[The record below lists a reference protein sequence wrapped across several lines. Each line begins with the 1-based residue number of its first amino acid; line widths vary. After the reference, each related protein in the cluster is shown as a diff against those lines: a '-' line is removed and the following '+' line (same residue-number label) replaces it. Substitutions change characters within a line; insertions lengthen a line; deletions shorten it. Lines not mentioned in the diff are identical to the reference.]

1 MDVRLIGNKSNN
13 DIVISY
19 RDCMK
24 KAYYIDTYSVE
35 HIHEMYDA
43 SSLKMFAAMYDKIEY
58 RASLSSYMNVR
69 ILLGNQ
75 LPETVRY
82 KSIWVGNGGCFLL
95 NVVKQFAATLVNVF
109 YIIKAGKN
117 VDTILN
123 YNTAMALRFINVAAK
138 ISKGRVLVV
147 CHGEMQDIVV
157 KRKTSPLFKWGMSL
171 FKDAQLRIAEGLY
184 FAVLGNVI
192 RENVKNVVSPQAGR
206 KVLSFDHTAIFDKI
220 PLAEHDHNNKLVLGM
235 IGSLR
240 ESKGFSEYMN
250 LASHFKN
257 NPMVEFRAIGKIW
270 IDRCKIEES
279 GIVLPKGVGY
289 ESLTRQKMYDMI
301 REVDYVVYL
310 FPKEGYRFT
319 ASGSIFD
326 AIDCERPI
334 LSLYNDYFSGLFGS
348 CGHFGYLENTM
359 DNLINRI
366 DWLCSHKD
374 EVTWNMRAIK
384 EKLQPENA
392 AERFVRQWAM

>member
-1 MDVRLIGNKSNN
+1 
-13 DIVISY
+13 
-19 RDCMK
+19 MK

-35 HIHEMYDA
+35 HLHEMYDA
-43 SSLKMFAAMYDKIEY
+43 SSLKMFAVMYDKIEY

-75 LPETVRY
+75 LPESVRY
-82 KSIWVGNGGCFLL
+82 KSIWVGKGGCFLY
-95 NVVKQFAATLVNVF
+95 NVVKQFVATIVNVF

-117 VDTILN
+117 ADTILN

-147 CHGEMQDIVV
+147 CHGEMQDLVV

-171 FKDAQLRIAEGLY
+171 FKDTRLKIADGLY

-192 RENVKNVVSPQAGR
+192 KKNVIDIVSPQAGK

-220 PLAEHDHNNKLVLGM
+220 SMTEHDHNHNNKLILGM
-235 IGSLR
+235 IGHLR

-250 LASHFKN
+250 LASHLKN
-257 NPMVEFRAIGKIW
+257 NSMVEFRAIGRIW
-270 IDRCKIEES
+270 IDKYKIEES
-279 GIVLPKGVGY
+279 GIVLPEGVGN
-289 ESLTRQKMYDMI
+289 ESLTRQEMYDMI
-301 REVDYVVYL
+301 RELDYVVCL
-310 FPKEGYRFT
+310 FPKEGYKFT

-334 LSLYNDYFSGLFGS
+334 LSLYNDYFSGLFDT
-348 CGHFGYLENTM
+348 CGQFGYLENTM
-359 DNLINRI
+359 DDLINRI
-366 DWLCSHKD
+366 EWLCLNKG
-374 EVTWNMRAIK
+374 EITWNIKSIK
-384 EKLQPENA
+384 EKLQPESA
-392 AERFVRQWAM
+392 AERFVKQWTMQE